1 MGYVPVMKP
10 ETPRVVDNPSELRYE
25 VWSGDALAGIIR
37 YTRDDDVLTLV
48 HTEVEPA
55 FEGVGLGDALVAGAL
70 DDARARGKHVR
81 PLCQFV
87 ASYIKHHPEYAD
99 VVAS

>member
-1 MGYVPVMKP
+1 MKP

-25 VWSGDALAGIIR
+25 VWAGDTLAGIIR
-37 YTRDDDVLTLV
+37 YTRDGDVLTLV

-55 FEGVGLGDALVAGAL
+55 FEGEGLGDTLVAGAL
-70 DDARARGKHVR
+70 DDVRARSKLVR

-87 ASYIKHHPEYAD
+87 ASYIRRHPEYAD
-99 VVAS
+99 LVAS

>member
-1 MGYVPVMKP
+1 MKP

-25 VWSGDALAGIIR
+25 AWSGDTLAGIIR
-37 YTRDDDVLTLV
+37 YTRDGDVLTLV

-55 FEGVGLGDALVAGAL
+55 FEGEGLGDMLVAGAL
-70 DDARARGKHVR
+70 DDARARGKLVR

-87 ASYIKHHPEYAD
+87 ASYIRRHPEYAD
-99 VVAS
+99 LVAS